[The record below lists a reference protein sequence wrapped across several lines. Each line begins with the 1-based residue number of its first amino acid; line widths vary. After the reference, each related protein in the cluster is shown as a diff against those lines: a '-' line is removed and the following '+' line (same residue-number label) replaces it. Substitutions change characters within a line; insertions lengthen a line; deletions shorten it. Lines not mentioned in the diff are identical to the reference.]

1 MKKAIIAIVLIAASS
16 TAATAQPKETT
27 CFRTCAS
34 WDTFCKSPAQ
44 IVATKCR
51 LGVPVKHGQC
61 ELLGLPSHY
70 MVRGGGSLVEGMPC
84 TAVETNKSTEK
95 LLENYI

>member
-1 MKKAIIAIVLIAASS
+1 MKKAIIAIVLMAASS

-51 LGVPVKHGQC
+51 LGVPVKQGQC
-61 ELLGLPSHY
+61 AMLSIRSHY

-84 TAVETNKSTEK
+84 TAIKTKKGTEK
-95 LLENYI
+95 LLEKYI